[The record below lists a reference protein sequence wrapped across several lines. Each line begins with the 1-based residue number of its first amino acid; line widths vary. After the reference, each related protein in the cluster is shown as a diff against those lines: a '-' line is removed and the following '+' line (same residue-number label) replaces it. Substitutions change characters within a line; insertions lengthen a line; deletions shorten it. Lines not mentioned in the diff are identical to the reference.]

1 MVTPRKSDIFD
12 RTLKNH
18 RGYIYT
24 AIFLS
29 VFVAYLP
36 VTPIVY
42 MRTVFGPVINSQSLS
57 FLLSLAMLL
66 VLALVVNGILEWIR
80 ERVLLSATISFIGT
94 LEEKVFNVTFEQ
106 TPEMER
112 RADIF
117 KYAYLRSLWFP
128 LVGAIFDAPF
138 SLLLLIV
145 IFLIHPLMGAFSLF
159 GLSIAL
165 MIGILI
171 EKKVQPE
178 QEFASEKQNIARQE
192 LNLMHNNALYC
203 NAMGNLKYLY
213 QKWFINQKQFL
224 VFRKKLIVTIARTK
238 CEPGCNDGA
247 RVYAARCWYLFDSHW
262 NDVS

>member
-1 MVTPRKSDIFD
+1 
-12 RTLKNH
+12 
-18 RGYIYT
+18 
-24 AIFLS
+24 
-29 VFVAYLP
+29 
-36 VTPIVY
+36 
-42 MRTVFGPVINSQSLS
+42 
-57 FLLSLAMLL
+57 MLL

-106 TPEMER
+106 TPDRWSEG
-112 RADIF
+112 ASIF
-117 KYAYLRSLWFP
+117 KYAYFEKLMVSP
-128 LVGAIFDAPF
+128 VSGAIFDAPF
-138 SLLLLIV
+138 SSSLIV

-203 NAMGNLKYLY
+203 NAME
-213 QKWFINQKQFL
+213 I
-224 VFRKKLIVTIARTK
+224 
-238 CEPGCNDGA
+238 
-247 RVYAARCWYLFDSHW
+247 
-262 NDVS
+262 